1 MRHINKYA
9 AYSFALAT
17 LCAFASPG
25 ARADDTLKVAVG
37 QLTTWENQMT
47 LLGQDAGIFKKHGI
61 VIENF
66 GTNGAGETL
75 QAVISGSADIGIGM
89 GTPGAMRA
97 FVRGAPVRVLAPAFT
112 GSGDLYWY
120 VRADSP
126 IKTLQDATP
135 NNTIAYSTNGSSTHS
150 TVLGFGKELGMKA
163 KPTST
168 GGPPAT
174 LTMVMSNQID
184 IGWASPP
191 FGLKEIEEGKIRVLA
206 RGSDVPS
213 TRNQTVRVQIVNA
226 DTLKNRKDVIEHF
239 MKGYREAVEWMYSNP
254 QALKMYAEK
263 MKLPE
268 ALIAKAL
275 PQSHPRS
282 SMQMEKLSE
291 IDSIMADAVTN
302 KFLEKPMTK
311 EQLAEFYPNSE
322 FGK

>member
-1 MRHINKYA
+1 MRHLKRAVYSLAVA
-9 AYSFALAT
+9 AA
-17 LCAFASPG
+17 CAVAAPN
-25 ARADDTLKVAVG
+25 ARAEDTLKVAVG

-47 LLGQDAGIFKKHGI
+47 LLGQDAGIFKKYGI

-75 QAVISGSADIGIGM
+75 QAVISGSADLGIGM

-112 GSGDLYWY
+112 GTGDLYWY
-120 VRADSP
+120 VRSDSP
-126 IKTLQDATP
+126 IKTLKDTTP
-135 NNTIAYSTNGSSTHS
+135 ANTIAYSTSGSSTNS
-150 TVLGFGKELGMKA
+150 LVIGFGNELGMKA
-163 KPTST
+163 KPTAT

-174 LTMVMSNQID
+174 LTMVMSGQID

-191 FGLKEIEEGKIRVLA
+191 FGLKEIADGKIRVLA

-226 DTLKNRKDVIEHF
+226 DALKNRKDVIERF

-254 QALKMYAEK
+254 EALKMYAAK
-263 MKLPE
+263 MKVPE
-268 ALIAKAL
+268 ELIAKAL

-282 SMQMEKLSE
+282 AMQAERLSD

-311 EQLAEFYPNSE
+311 EQLAEFFPYPE
-322 FGK
+322 LGK

>member
-1 MRHINKYA
+1 MRHIKYA
-9 AYSFALAT
+9 AYSLALAAV
-17 LCAFASPG
+17 CAVVATD
-25 ARADDTLKVAVG
+25 AYAEDTLKVAVG

-47 LLGQDAGIFKKHGI
+47 LLGQEAGIFKKHGI
-61 VIENF
+61 VLENF

-112 GSGDLYWY
+112 GTGDLYWY
-120 VRADSP
+120 VRAESP
-126 IKTLQDATP
+126 IKSLKDTTA
-135 NNTIAYSTNGSSTHS
+135 NNTVAYSTNGSSTNS
-150 TVLGFGKELGMKA
+150 LVLGFGNELGMKA
-163 KPTST
+163 KPIAT

-174 LTMVMSNQID
+174 LTMIMSGQID

-206 RGSDVPS
+206 RGSDVTS

-226 DTLKNRKDVIEHF
+226 DALKNRKDVIERF
-239 MKGYREAVEWMYSNP
+239 MKAYREAVEWMYSNP
-254 QALKMYAEK
+254 QALKMYAAK
-263 MKLPE
+263 MTVPE
-268 ALIAKAL
+268 ELIAKAL

-282 SMQMEKLSE
+282 AMQLERLSE
-291 IDSIMADAVTN
+291 MDSVMADAVAN

-311 EQLAEFYPNSE
+311 QEFAEFYPFPE
-322 FGK
+322 LGK

>member
-1 MRHINKYA
+1 MKNFKRNICSLVVA
-9 AYSFALAT
+9 A
-17 LCAFASPG
+17 LCSVAASG
-25 ARADDTLKVAVG
+25 ARAEDTLKVAVG
-37 QLTTWENQMT
+37 QLTTWENQAT
-47 LLGQDAGIFKKHGI
+47 LLGQDAGIFKKYGI
-61 VIENF
+61 VLENF

-97 FVRGAPVRVLAPAFT
+97 FVRGAPVRVLTPAFT
-112 GSGDLYWY
+112 GTGDLYWY

-126 IKTLQDATP
+126 IKSLKDSTP
-135 NNTIAYSTNGSSTHS
+135 GNTISYSTNGSSTNS
-150 TVLGFGKELGMKA
+150 LVIGFGHELGMKA
-163 KPTST
+163 KPTAT

-174 LTMVMSNQID
+174 LTAVMSGQID

-191 FGLKEIEEGKIRVLA
+191 FGLKEINEGKIRVVA

-226 DTLKNRKDVIEHF
+226 DALKNRKDVIARF

-254 QALKMYAEK
+254 QAIDMYAAK
-263 MKLPE
+263 MKIPRE
-268 ALIAKAL
+268 LIAKAL

-282 SMQMEKLSE
+282 SMQLDHLSN
-291 IDSIMADAVTN
+291 IDGIMADAVAN

-311 EQLAEFYPNSE
+311 EQLSE
-322 FGK
+322 FFPFPNLGK

>member
-1 MRHINKYA
+1 MRNIKHA
-9 AYSFALAT
+9 AYSLALMA
-17 LCAFASPG
+17 LSAVVAPD
-25 ARADDTLKVAVG
+25 ARAEDSLKVAVG

-112 GSGDLYWY
+112 GTGDLYWY
-120 VRADSP
+120 VRANSP
-126 IKTLQDATP
+126 IKSLKDTTAS
-135 NNTIAYSTNGSSTHS
+135 NTIAYSTSGSSTNS
-150 TVLGFGKELGMKA
+150 LVLGFGNELGMKA
-163 KPTST
+163 KPTAT

-174 LTMVMSNQID
+174 LTLVMSGQID

-191 FGLKEIEEGKIRVLA
+191 FGLKEVEAGKIRILA

-226 DTLKNRKDVIEHF
+226 DALKNRKDVIERF
-239 MKGYREAVEWMYSNP
+239 MKAYREAVEWMYSNP
-254 QALKMYAEK
+254 QAIKMYAEK
-263 MKLPE
+263 MKVPE
-268 ALIAKAL
+268 ELIAKAL

-282 SMQMEKLSE
+282 AMQLARLSDV
-291 IDSIMADAVTN
+291 DSIMADAVAN

-311 EQLAEFYPNSE
+311 EQLAEFFPFPE
-322 FGK
+322 LGK